1 MKIKIINPNTT
12 QAMTD
17 GILRAALTAAS
28 PGTEITAVSPD
39 KGPVSIEC
47 WHDEVFAAAGVV
59 EEVHKGEQLEGGF
72 DAYITACYGD
82 PGLNPA
88 REVTDKPVV
97 GIAEA
102 SMHLATFV
110 AYKFSVV
117 TILPRW
123 KMVMEEVVHRYGLE
137 GRCASIRCTDMEVL
151 EFESNPEKGARELYE
166 MSKRAIEEDKA
177 EAICLGCAGMVDFAA
192 ELEQK
197 LGIPVFDGVTAAV
210 KVAEALVS
218 LKKKTSKKLYYNY
231 PNAKEYK
238 NSPEIIIPK

>member
-1 MKIKIINPNTT
+1 M
-12 QAMTD
+12 
-17 GILRAALTAAS
+17 L
-28 PGTEITAVSPD
+28 
-39 KGPVSIEC
+39 
-47 WHDEVFAAAGVV
+47 HDEVFAATGVV
-59 EEVHKGEQLEGGF
+59 EEVHKGETLEGGY

-88 REVTDKPVV
+88 REVTDKPVI

-123 KMVMEEVVHRYGLE
+123 KMVMDEVIHRYGLE
-137 GRCASIRCTDMEVL
+137 SRCASVRCTDMEVL

-166 MSKRAIEEDKA
+166 MSLRAINEDKA
-177 EAICLGCAGMVDFAA
+177 EAICLGCAGMVEFAA
-192 ELEQK
+192 DLQKK
-197 LGIPVFDGVTAAV
+197 LGCPVFDGVTAAV
-210 KVAEALVS
+210 KVAESLVS
-218 LKKKTSKKLYYNY
+218 LNKKTCKKLYYNY
-231 PNAKEYK
+231 PNPKEYK

>member
-1 MKIKIINPNTT
+1 MRIKIINPNTT
-12 QAMTD
+12 QSMTD
-17 GILRAALTAAS
+17 SIRDAALSAAL
-28 PGTEITAVSPD
+28 PDTEIVAVSPE
-39 KGPVSIEC
+39 KGPVSIEG

-59 EEVHKGEQLEGGF
+59 EEVHKGETLEGGF

-82 PGLNPA
+82 PGINPA

-110 AYKFSVV
+110 GYKFSVV

-123 KMVMEEVVHRYGLE
+123 KMVMDEVVHRYGLE

-151 EFESNPEKGARELYE
+151 EFERNPERGERELYE
-166 MSKRAIEEDKA
+166 MCKKAIEEDKA
-177 EAICLGCAGMVDFAA
+177 EAICLGCAGMIEFADSLQ
-192 ELEQK
+192 EK
-197 LGIPVFDGVTAAV
+197 LGVPVFDGVTSAV

-218 LKKKTSKKLYYNY
+218 LKKKTSKNLYYNY
-231 PNAKEYK
+231 PNPKEYK
-238 NSPEIIIPK
+238 NCSELVTPK

>member
-1 MKIKIINPNTT
+1 MRIKIINPNTT

-17 GILRAALTAAS
+17 GIYRAALSAAS
-28 PGTEITAVSPD
+28 PDTEIVAVSPRC
-39 KGPVSIEC
+39 GPVSIES

-59 EEVHKGEQLEGGF
+59 EEVHRGEELEGGF

-110 AYKFSVV
+110 GYKFSVV

-123 KMVMEEVVHRYGLE
+123 KMVMEEVIGRYGLKE
-137 GRCASIRCTDMEVL
+137 RCASVRCTPMEVL
-151 EFESNPEKGARELYE
+151 EFERDPEKGARELYD
-166 MSKRAIEEDKA
+166 MSLRAIREDEA

-192 ELEQK
+192 DLQEK
-197 LGIPVFDGVTAAV
+197 LGVPVFDGVTAAV
-210 KVAEALVS
+210 VVAEALVR
-218 LKKKTSKKLYYNY
+218 LNKKTSKNLYYNY
-231 PNAKEYK
+231 PNIKEYT
-238 NSPEIIIPK
+238 NCPEIISPK

>member
-17 GILRAALTAAS
+17 GIYKAAVTAAS
-28 PGTEITAVSPD
+28 PGTAIVAVSPER
-39 KGPVSIEC
+39 GPVSIEN

-59 EEVHKGEQLEGGF
+59 EEVHKGETLEGGF

-110 AYKFSVV
+110 AYRFSVV

-123 KMVMEEVVHRYGLE
+123 KMVMDEVVHRYGLE
-137 GRCASIRCTDMEVL
+137 NRCAAIRCTNMEVL
-151 EFESNPEKGARELYE
+151 DFEREPERGARELYE
-166 MSKRAIEEDKA
+166 MSLRTIEEDKA
-177 EAICLGCAGMVDFAA
+177 EAICLGCAGMVEFAA
-192 ELEQK
+192 DLQER
-197 LGIPVFDGVTAAV
+197 LGVPVFDGVTAAV
-210 KVAEALVS
+210 KVAEALVA
-218 LKKKTSKKLYYNY
+218 LNKKTSKILYYNY
-231 PNAKEYK
+231 PQPKIYK
-238 NSPEIIIPK
+238 NCPEIITPR

>member
-17 GILRAALTAAS
+17 GILKAALSAAS
-28 PGTEITAVSPD
+28 PDTEITAVSPD
-39 KGPVSIEC
+39 RGPISIEC
-47 WHDEVFAAAGVV
+47 WHDEAFAATGVV
-59 EEVHKGEQLEGGF
+59 EEVHKGETLEGGY

-88 REVTDKPVV
+88 REVTDKPVI

-123 KMVMEEVVHRYGLE
+123 KMVMDEVIHRYGLE
-137 GRCASIRCTDMEVL
+137 SRCASVRCTDMEVL

-166 MSKRAIEEDKA
+166 MSLRAINEDKA
-177 EAICLGCAGMVDFAA
+177 EAICLGCAGMVEFAA
-192 ELEQK
+192 DLQKK
-197 LGIPVFDGVTAAV
+197 LGCPVFDGVTAAV
-210 KVAEALVS
+210 KVAESLVS
-218 LKKKTSKKLYYNY
+218 LNKKTCKKLYYNY
-231 PNAKEYK
+231 PNPKEYK

>member
-17 GILRAALTAAS
+17 GILKAALSAAS
-28 PGTEITAVSPD
+28 PDTEITAVSPD
-39 KGPVSIEC
+39 RGPVSIEC
-47 WHDEVFAAAGVV
+47 WHDEFFAATGVV
-59 EEVHKGEQLEGGF
+59 EEVHKGETLEGGY

-88 REVTDKPVV
+88 REVTDKPVI

-123 KMVMEEVVHRYGLE
+123 KMVMDEVIHRYGLE
-137 GRCASIRCTDMEVL
+137 SRCASVRCTDMEVL

-166 MSKRAIEEDKA
+166 MSLRAINEDKA
-177 EAICLGCAGMVDFAA
+177 EAICLGCAGMVEFAA
-192 ELEQK
+192 DLQKK
-197 LGIPVFDGVTAAV
+197 LGCPVFDGVTAAV
-210 KVAEALVS
+210 KVAESLVS
-218 LKKKTSKKLYYNY
+218 LNKKTCKKLYYNY
-231 PNAKEYK
+231 PNPKEYK

>member
-1 MKIKIINPNTT
+1 MRIKIINPNTT

-17 GILRAALTAAS
+17 GIYKAAVTAAS
-28 PGTEITAVSPD
+28 TGTLIFAVSPER
-39 KGPVSIEC
+39 GPVSIEN

-59 EEVHKGEQLEGGF
+59 EEVHKGETLEGGF
-72 DAYITACYGD
+72 DAYIIACYGD

-123 KMVMEEVVHRYGLE
+123 KMVMDEVVHRYGLE
-137 GRCASIRCTDMEVL
+137 SRCAAIRCTNMEVL
-151 EFESNPEKGARELYE
+151 DFERDPERGARELYE
-166 MSKRAIEEDKA
+166 MCLRTIEEDKA

-192 ELEQK
+192 ELQRK
-197 LGIPVFDGVTAAV
+197 LDVPVFDGVTAAV
-210 KVAEALVS
+210 KVAESLVS
-218 LKKKTSKKLYYNY
+218 LNKKTSKILYYNY
-231 PNAKEYK
+231 PQPKTYK
-238 NSPEIIIPK
+238 NSPSIITPK